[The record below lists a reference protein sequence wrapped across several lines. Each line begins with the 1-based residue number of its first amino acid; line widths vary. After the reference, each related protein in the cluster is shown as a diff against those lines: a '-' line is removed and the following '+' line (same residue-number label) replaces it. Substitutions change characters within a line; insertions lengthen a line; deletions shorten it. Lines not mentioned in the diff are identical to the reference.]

1 MKKKKEELESQGKVL
16 QEKREKGLQEI
27 SRLST
32 LIDDI
37 KAKNPGI
44 TIPQQRPIVPAQYSH
59 KSIVNT
65 EPDKKTAQKGHQHS
79 QSIIT
84 NRPVQNIQ
92 KQAND
97 YIKVMKTNLN
107 LLYKE
112 VILAVTNEKILES
125 DRGSRV
131 SSRLDTGNSVTE
143 SSISESLVR
152 IEKKVND
159 VMLLLQ
165 EYTES
170 LE

>member
-1 MKKKKEELESQGKVL
+1 MTAV
-16 QEKREKGLQEI
+16 
-27 SRLST
+27 
-32 LIDDI
+32 IDDI

-44 TIPQQRPIVPAQYSH
+44 SIPQQRPIVPPQYSQ
-59 KSIVNT
+59 KATNPIEENKRTIV
-65 EPDKKTAQKGHQHS
+65 KGHQHS
-79 QSIIT
+79 QSISGNKPIS
-84 NRPVQNIQ
+84 IQ

-97 YIKVMKTNLN
+97 YIKVMKSNLN

-112 VILAVTNEKILES
+112 VILAITNEKVLET

-131 SSRLDTGNSVTE
+131 SSRLDTGNSVTD

-170 LE
+170 IE

>member
-27 SRLST
+27 SRLSA

-44 TIPQQRPIVPAQYSH
+44 TIPQQRPIVPAQYSQ
-59 KSIVNT
+59 KNTVNT
-65 EPDKKTAQKGHQHS
+65 EPDKKTPQKGHQHS
-79 QSIIT
+79 QSISA
-84 NRPVQNIQ
+84 NRVQ

-112 VILAVTNEKILES
+112 VILAVTNEKVLES